1 MKKLKKLF
9 AVMLSL
15 VMVLAM
21 GITSFADKVTD
32 EYTDTI
38 TVSNLAEGVDTT
50 LNVYNIIYLDQNA
63 EGNQTWVVVDWAKPY
78 VIDIHGNYAL
88 YAVKEDAA
96 TGKFTITNAE
106 GLRDAADAQRS
117 ADVAVTESGTSHAF
131 TNLPIGAYVIRAFDT
146 KGTYSLMVANTYDED
161 GRYMASEAASVTAK
175 MEKYNVKKEA
185 DDKFVHRGQTVN
197 FTITTQMAPKT
208 SGEGENT
215 KTLTSFKVKDTSK
228 GLKADSFVLG
238 EVTINGA
245 KKIVDASKVAAVENA
260 DGTVTY
266 TVDLSD
272 FIAST
277 ASGSTIVVKYS
288 AVVEDDHKYNNSATT
303 EAETVAYKP
312 ATVDGFEGSVTL
324 KKVDTNHNVLNG
336 AEFQLLKVTPAKEEG
351 AEATKTPV
359 SVVPVKDASGKAIAG
374 EYKVALEGEEGA
386 TTTLVATNGTLKV
399 TGLDEGN
406 YEFKET
412 KAPTGY
418 KVNSDNKSFTITAN
432 EEKEVTEDAGEFVNT
447 KLSALPETGGIGTTI
462 FTIVGCGIMIAAAG
476 LFFASRRKE
485 NR

>member
-21 GITSFADKVTD
+21 GITSFAAKVED
-32 EYTDTI
+32 QYTNTI

-50 LNVYNIIYLDQNA
+50 LKVYNIIYLDQNA
-63 EGNQTWVVVDWAKPY
+63 EGNQTWVVVKWAKPY
-78 VIDIHGNYAL
+78 VE
-88 YAVKEDAA
+88 EDAA

-106 GLRDAADAQRS
+106 GLRDAADKQSS
-117 ADVAVTESGTSHAF
+117 ADVTATESGTSHEF
-131 TNLPIGAYVIRAFDT
+131 TKLPIGAYVIRAFDT

-197 FTITTQMAPKT
+197 FTITTQMAPK
-208 SGEGENT
+208 SNEDGD
-215 KTLTSFKVKDTSK
+215 KLRSFTVKDTSK

-238 EVTINGA
+238 EVTINGE
-245 KKIVDASKVAAVENA
+245 KKTVDVSKAVATPNA
-260 DGTVTY
+260 NGTVTY
-266 TVDLSD
+266 IVDLSD
-272 FIAST
+272 FIAT
-277 ASGSTIVVKYS
+277 TESGSTIVVKYS
-288 AVVEDDHKYNNSATT
+288 AVVEDDHTYNNSATT
-303 EAETVAYKP
+303 EADTVEYEP
-312 ATVDGFEGSVTL
+312 STVTGFEGSVTL
-324 KKVDTNHNVLNG
+324 KKVDKKGNVLNG
-336 AEFQLLKVTPAKEEG
+336 AEFQLLKVTPAKEG

-359 SVVPVKDASGKAIAG
+359 SVVPVKDANGRDKAG
-374 EYKVALEGEEGA
+374 EYKVALDGEEGA

-418 KVNSDNKSFTITAN
+418 SVNSVNKAFTITA
-432 EEKEVTEDAGEFVNT
+432 EEKEVTKDAGEFVNT

>member
-21 GITSFADKVTD
+21 GITSFAAKVTD
-32 EYTDTI
+32 EYTNTI

-63 EGNQTWVVVDWAKPY
+63 EGNQTWVVVDWARPY
-78 VIDIHGNYAL
+78 VE
-88 YAVKEDAA
+88 EDAA

-106 GLRDAADAQRS
+106 GLRAAADKQSS
-117 ADVAVTESGTSHAF
+117 ADVTVTEPGTSHDF

-208 SGEGENT
+208 SGEGENK

-238 EVTINGA
+238 EVTINGV
-245 KKIVDASKVAAVENA
+245 KKIVDASKAAAVENA

-303 EAETVAYKP
+303 EADTVEYEP
-312 ATVDGFEGSVTL
+312 STVTGYEGNVTL
-324 KKVDTNHNVLNG
+324 EKVDKEKNLLKG
-336 AEFQLLKVTPAKEEG
+336 AEFQLSKVETVDGVEN
-351 AEATKTPV
+351 TTLV
-359 SVVPVKDASGKAIAG
+359 SVVKVSDGV
-374 EYKVALEGEEGA
+374 YKVALDGETGA
-386 TTTLVATNGTLKV
+386 TTTLTATNGTLKV
-399 TGLDEGN
+399 TGDR
-406 YEFKET
+406 
-412 KAPTGY
+412 
-418 KVNSDNKSFTITAN
+418 KS
-432 EEKEVTEDAGEFVNT
+432 VV
-447 KLSALPETGGIGTTI
+447 
-462 FTIVGCGIMIAAAG
+462 
-476 LFFASRRKE
+476 
-485 NR
+485 

>member
-15 VMVLAM
+15 IMVLAM
-21 GITSFADKVTD
+21 GITSFAAKVTN
-32 EYTDTI
+32 EYADKITI
-38 TVSNLAEGVDTT
+38 TNLAADVETT
-50 LNVYNIIYLDQNA
+50 LNVYNIIYLDQDNA
-63 EGNQTWVVVDWAKPY
+63 GNQTWKVVGWAKDY
-78 VIDIHGNYAL
+78 IS
-88 YAVKEDAA
+88 ED
-96 TGKFTITNAE
+96 TTNGKFTITDAD
-106 GLRDAADAQRS
+106 GLKNAADAQSS
-117 ADVAVTESGTSHAF
+117 ADYTATETGTSHEF
-131 TNLPIGAYVIRAFDT
+131 TGLPIGAYVIRAFDT
-146 KGTYSLMVANTYDED
+146 KGTYDLMVANTYDKD
-161 GRYMASEAASVTAK
+161 GQTYMASKSADVTAK
-175 MEKYNVKKEA
+175 MGEYKVTKEA
-185 DDKFVHRGQTVN
+185 SDKFVHRGQRVN
-197 FTITTQMAPKT
+197 FTVTTQMAPK
-208 SGEGENT
+208 SNEDGDN
-215 KTLTSFKVKDTSK
+215 LTQFKVIDTST

-238 EVTINGA
+238 TVTIAGEA
-245 KKIVDASKVAAVENA
+245 KTFDANNAAAVANN

-277 ASGSTIVVKYS
+277 ESGSTITVKYS
-288 AVVEDDHKYNNSATT
+288 AVVENDHTYNNSATAS
-303 EAETVAYKP
+303 AETVRYTP
-312 ATVDGFEGSVTL
+312 ARVDGFEGSVTL
-324 KKVDTNHNVLNG
+324 KKVDKNGNVLNG
-336 AEFQLLKVTPAKEEG
+336 AEFQLLKVTPATEEG

-359 SVVPVKDASGKAIAG
+359 SVVPVKDANGRDKAG
-374 EYKVALEGEEGA
+374 EYKVALDGEEGA

-418 KVNSDNKSFTITAN
+418 SVNSENKAFTITEN

>member
-15 VMVLAM
+15 IMVLAM
-21 GITSFADKVTD
+21 GITSFAAKVTNQ
-32 EYTDTI
+32 YTDKITI
-38 TVSNLAEGVDTT
+38 TNLAADVETT
-50 LNVYNIIYLDQNA
+50 LNVYNIIYLDQDDA
-63 EGNQTWVVVDWAKPY
+63 GNQTWKVVDWA
-78 VIDIHGNYAL
+78 
-88 YAVKEDAA
+88 EDYISEDTA
-96 TGKFTITNAE
+96 TGKFTITNAD
-106 GLRDAADAQRS
+106 GLKNAADAQKKVDYT
-117 ADVAVTESGTSHAF
+117 ATEAGTSHEF
-131 TNLPIGAYVIRAFDT
+131 TGLPIGAYVIRAFDT
-146 KGTYSLMVANTYDED
+146 KGTYDLMVANTYDKD
-161 GRYMASEAASVTAK
+161 GHTYMASKSADVTAK
-175 MEKYNVKKEA
+175 MGEYKVTKEA
-185 DDKFVHRGQTVN
+185 SDKFVHRGQRVN
-197 FTITTQMAPKT
+197 FTVTTQMAPKKN
-208 SGEGENT
+208 SKNE
-215 KTLTSFKVKDTSK
+215 TLATFKVIDTST
-228 GLKADSFVLG
+228 GLKADSFVLDT
-238 EVTINGA
+238 VTIAGEA
-245 KKIVDASKVAAVENA
+245 KNTDAINASAVANE

-288 AVVEDDHKYNNSATT
+288 AVVENDHTYNNSATAS
-303 EAETVAYKP
+303 AETVGYKP
-312 ATVDGFEGSVTL
+312 SRVDGFEGSVTL
-324 KKVDTNHNVLNG
+324 KKVDKKGNVLNG
-336 AEFQLLKVTPAKEEG
+336 AEFQLLKVTPAKEG

-359 SVVPVKDASGKAIAG
+359 SVVPVKDASGNAIAG
-374 EYKVALEGEEGA
+374 EYKVALDGEEGA

-418 KVNSDNKSFTITAN
+418 SVNSENKAFTITA

>member
-32 EYTDTI
+32 QYANTI

-50 LNVYNIIYLDQNA
+50 LNVYNIIYLDQDA
-63 EGNQTWVVVDWAKPY
+63 TGNQTWKVVEWAKSY
-78 VIDIHGNYAL
+78 V
-88 YAVKEDAA
+88 VEDAA
-96 TGKFTITNAE
+96 SGEFTITNPE
-106 GLRDAADAQRS
+106 GLRDAADKNE
-117 ADVAVTESGTSHAF
+117 ADTTAVEPGTSHDF

-197 FTITTQMAPKT
+197 FTITTQMAPK
-208 SGEGENT
+208 SNEDGD
-215 KTLTSFKVKDTSK
+215 KLRSFTVKDTSK

-238 EVTINGA
+238 EVTINGE
-245 KKIVDASKVAAVENA
+245 KKTVDVSKAVATPNA
-260 DGTVTY
+260 NGTVTY
-266 TVDLSD
+266 IVDLSD
-272 FIAST
+272 FIAT
-277 ASGSTIVVKYS
+277 TESGSTIVVKYS
-288 AVVEDDHKYNNSATT
+288 AVVEDDHTYNNSATT
-303 EAETVAYKP
+303 EADTVEYEP
-312 ATVDGFEGSVTL
+312 STVTGFEGNVTL
-324 KKVDTNHNVLNG
+324 KKVDKEKNFLEG
-336 AEFQLLKVTPAKEEG
+336 AEFQLSKVETVDGTAK
-351 AEATKTPV
+351 TTLV
-359 SVVPVKDASGKAIAG
+359 SVVKVSDGV
-374 EYKVALEGEEGA
+374 YKVALDGEPNA
-386 TTTLVATNGTLKV
+386 TTTLIATNGTLQV
-399 TGLDEGN
+399 TGLDEGDYKFN
-406 YEFKET
+406 ET
-412 KAPTGY
+412 KAPKGY
-418 KVNSDNKSFTITAN
+418 SLNPEDKAFTITAD
-432 EEKEVTEDAGEFVNT
+432 ETKEVTADAGELINT
-447 KLSALPETGGIGTTI
+447 KLSALPATGGIGTTI

>member
-15 VMVLAM
+15 IMILAM
-21 GITSFADKVTD
+21 GITSFAAKVTN
-32 EYTDTI
+32 EYADKITI
-38 TVSNLAEGVDTT
+38 TNLAADVETT
-50 LNVYNIIYLDQNA
+50 LNVYNIIYLDQDNA
-63 EGNQTWVVVDWAKPY
+63 GNQTWKVVGWAKDY
-78 VIDIHGNYAL
+78 IS
-88 YAVKEDAA
+88 ED
-96 TGKFTITNAE
+96 TTNGKFTITDAD
-106 GLRDAADAQRS
+106 GLKNAADAQSS
-117 ADVAVTESGTSHAF
+117 ADYTATETGTSHEF
-131 TNLPIGAYVIRAFDT
+131 TGLPIGAYVIRAFDT
-146 KGTYSLMVANTYDED
+146 KGTYDLMVANTYDKD
-161 GRYMASEAASVTAK
+161 GHTYMASKSADVTAK
-175 MEKYNVKKEA
+175 MGEYKVTKEA
-185 DDKFVHRGQTVN
+185 SDKFVHRGQRVN
-197 FTITTQMAPKT
+197 FTVTTQMAPK
-208 SGEGENT
+208 SNEDGDN
-215 KTLTSFKVKDTSK
+215 LTQFKVIDTST

-238 EVTINGA
+238 TVTIAGEA
-245 KKIVDASKVAAVENA
+245 KTFDANNAAAVANN

-277 ASGSTIVVKYS
+277 ESGSTITVKYS
-288 AVVEDDHKYNNSATT
+288 AVVENDHTYNNSATAS
-303 EAETVAYKP
+303 AETVGYTP
-312 ATVDGFEGSVTL
+312 ARVDGFEGSVTL
-324 KKVDTNHNVLNG
+324 KKVDKNGNVLNG
-336 AEFQLLKVTPAKEEG
+336 AEFQLLKVTPATEEG

-359 SVVPVKDASGKAIAG
+359 SVVPVKDANGRDKAG
-374 EYKVALEGEEGA
+374 EYKVALDGEEGA

-418 KVNSDNKSFTITAN
+418 SVNSENKPFTITAN
-432 EEKEVTEDAGEFVNT
+432 EKQEVTVDAGEFVNT

>member
-21 GITSFADKVTD
+21 GITSFADQVTNK
-32 EYTDTI
+32 YTNTI

-63 EGNQTWVVVDWAKPY
+63 EGNQTWVVVNWAKPY
-78 VIDIHGNYAL
+78 VE
-88 YAVKEDAA
+88 EDAA

-106 GLRDAADAQRS
+106 GLRDAADKQSS
-117 ADVAVTESGTSHAF
+117 ADVTATESGTSHEF
-131 TNLPIGAYVIRAFDT
+131 TKLPIGAYVIRAFDT

-208 SGEGENT
+208 SGEGEKK

-228 GLKADSFVLG
+228 GLKANSFVLG
-238 EVTINGA
+238 KVTINGVEQT
-245 KKIVDASKVAAVENA
+245 VDASKAVVAENT

-288 AVVEDDHKYNNSATT
+288 AVVENDHTYNNSATAS
-303 EAETVAYKP
+303 AETVGYKP
-312 ATVDGFEGSVTL
+312 ARVDGFEGSVTL

-418 KVNSDNKSFTITAN
+418 SVNSENKAFTITAN

-447 KLSALPETGGIGTTI
+447 KLSALPATGGIGTTI

>member
-15 VMVLAM
+15 IMVLAM
-21 GITSFADKVTD
+21 GITSFAAKVDDK
-32 EYTDTI
+32 YTDKIKI
-38 TVSNLAEGVDTT
+38 TNLAADVETT
-50 LNVYNIIYLDQNA
+50 LNVYNIIYLDQDGA
-63 EGNQTWVVVDWAKPY
+63 GNQTWKVVDWANAY
-78 VIDIHGNYAL
+78 IS
-88 YAVKEDAA
+88 EDTA
-96 TGKFTITNAE
+96 TGKFKITNAD
-106 GLRDAADAQRS
+106 GLKNAADARPS
-117 ADVAVTESGTSHAF
+117 ADYTAKETGTSHEF
-131 TNLPIGAYVIRAFDT
+131 TDLPIGAYVIRAFDT
-146 KGTYSLMVANTYDED
+146 KGTYDLMVANTYDKD
-161 GRYMASEAASVTAK
+161 GQTYMASKSANVTAK
-175 MEKYNVKKEA
+175 MGEYKVTKEA
-185 DDKFVHRGQTVN
+185 SDKFVHRGQTVD
-197 FTITTQMAPKT
+197 FTVTTQMAPK
-208 SGEGENT
+208 SNEDGDN
-215 KTLTSFKVKDTSK
+215 LTQFKVIDTST

-238 EVTINGA
+238 TVTIAGEA
-245 KKIVDASKVAAVENA
+245 KTIDANKAVAVANN

-266 TVDLSD
+266 TVDLSE
-272 FIAST
+272 FIAGT
-277 ASGSTIVVKYS
+277 ESGSTITVEYS
-288 AVVEDDHKYNNSATT
+288 AVVENDHTYNNSAT
-303 EAETVAYKP
+303 ASAGTVGYTP
-312 ATVDGFEGSVTL
+312 ARVDGFEGSVTL
-324 KKVDTNHNVLNG
+324 KKVDKNGNVLNG
-336 AEFQLLKVTPAKEEG
+336 AEFQLLKVTPAKEG

-418 KVNSDNKSFTITAN
+418 SVNSENKAFTITAN

-447 KLSALPETGGIGTTI
+447 KLSALPATGGIGTTI

>member
-15 VMVLAM
+15 IMVLAM
-21 GITSFADKVTD
+21 GITSFAAKVTN

-50 LNVYNIIYLDQNA
+50 LKVYNIIYLDLNT

-78 VIDIHGNYAL
+78 VE
-88 YAVKEDAA
+88 EDAA
-96 TGKFTITNAE
+96 TGKFSIKNPA
-106 GLRDAADAQRS
+106 GLKDAADNQDS
-117 ADVAVTESGTSHAF
+117 ADVTVTEPGTSHDF

-146 KGTYSLMVANTYDED
+146 KGTYSLMVANTYDKD
-161 GRYMASEAASVTAK
+161 GTYMASKTASVTAK

-208 SGEGENT
+208 SGEGENK

-238 EVTINGA
+238 EVTINGV
-245 KKIVDASKVAAVENA
+245 KKIVDASKADAVENA

-303 EAETVAYKP
+303 EADTVEYKP
-312 ATVDGFEGSVTL
+312 STVTGYEGNVTL
-324 KKVDTNHNVLNG
+324 KKVDKEKNLLKG
-336 AEFQLLKVTPAKEEG
+336 AEFQLSKVETVDGVEN
-351 AEATKTPV
+351 TTLV
-359 SVVPVKDASGKAIAG
+359 SVVKVSDGV
-374 EYKVALEGEEGA
+374 YKVALDGETGA
-386 TTTLVATNGTLKV
+386 TTTLTATNGTLKV

-406 YEFKET
+406 YKFNET
-412 KAPTGY
+412 KAPKGY
-418 KVNSDNKSFTITAN
+418 SLNPEDKAFTITAD
-432 EEKEVTEDAGEFVNT
+432 ETKEVTADAGELINT

>member
-15 VMVLAM
+15 IMVLAM
-21 GITSFADKVTD
+21 GITSFAAKVTN
-32 EYTDTI
+32 EYADKITI
-38 TVSNLAEGVDTT
+38 TNLAADVETT
-50 LNVYNIIYLDQNA
+50 LNVYNIIYLDQDNA
-63 EGNQTWVVVDWAKPY
+63 GNQTWKVVGWAKDY
-78 VIDIHGNYAL
+78 IS
-88 YAVKEDAA
+88 ED
-96 TGKFTITNAE
+96 TTNGKFTITDAD
-106 GLRDAADAQRS
+106 GLKNAADARSS
-117 ADVAVTESGTSHAF
+117 ADYTATETGTSHEF
-131 TNLPIGAYVIRAFDT
+131 TGLPICAYVIRAFDT
-146 KGTYSLMVANTYDED
+146 KGTYDLMVANTYDKD
-161 GRYMASEAASVTAK
+161 GQTYMASKSADVTAK
-175 MEKYNVKKEA
+175 MGEYKVTKEA
-185 DDKFVHRGQTVN
+185 SDKFVHRGQRVN
-197 FTITTQMAPKT
+197 FTVTTQMAPK
-208 SGEGENT
+208 SNEDGDN
-215 KTLTSFKVKDTSK
+215 LTQFKVIDTST

-238 EVTINGA
+238 TVTIAGEA
-245 KKIVDASKVAAVENA
+245 KTFDANNAAAVANN

-277 ASGSTIVVKYS
+277 ESGSTITVKYS
-288 AVVEDDHKYNNSATT
+288 AVVENDHTYNNSATAS
-303 EAETVAYKP
+303 AETVRYTP
-312 ATVDGFEGSVTL
+312 ARVDGFEGSVTL
-324 KKVDTNHNVLNG
+324 KKVDKNGNVLNG
-336 AEFQLLKVTPAKEEG
+336 AEFQLLKVTPATEEG

-359 SVVPVKDASGKAIAG
+359 SVVPVKDANGRDKAG
-374 EYKVALEGEEGA
+374 EYKVALDGEEGA

-418 KVNSDNKSFTITAN
+418 SVNSENKAFTITAN
-432 EEKEVTEDAGEFVNT
+432 EEKEVTENAGEFVNT

>member
-32 EYTDTI
+32 QYANTI

-50 LNVYNIIYLDQNA
+50 LNVYNIIYLDQDA
-63 EGNQTWVVVDWAKPY
+63 TGNQTWKVVEWAKSY
-78 VIDIHGNYAL
+78 V
-88 YAVKEDAA
+88 VEDAA
-96 TGKFTITNAE
+96 SGEFTITNPE
-106 GLRDAADAQRS
+106 GLRDAADKNE
-117 ADVAVTESGTSHAF
+117 ADTTAVEPGTSHDF

-197 FTITTQMAPKT
+197 FTITTQMAPK
-208 SGEGENT
+208 SNEDGD
-215 KTLTSFKVKDTSK
+215 KLRSFTVKDTSK

-238 EVTINGA
+238 EVTINGE
-245 KKIVDASKVAAVENA
+245 KKTVDVSKAVATPNA
-260 DGTVTY
+260 NGTVTY
-266 TVDLSD
+266 IVDLSD
-272 FIAST
+272 FIAT
-277 ASGSTIVVKYS
+277 TESGSTIVVKYS
-288 AVVEDDHKYNNSATT
+288 AVVEDDHTYNNSATT
-303 EAETVAYKP
+303 EADTVEYEP
-312 ATVDGFEGSVTL
+312 STVTGFEGNVTL
-324 KKVDTNHNVLNG
+324 KKVDKEKNLLEG
-336 AEFQLLKVTPAKEEG
+336 AEFQLSKVETVDGTAK
-351 AEATKTPV
+351 TTLVFVVKV
-359 SVVPVKDASGKAIAG
+359 SDGV
-374 EYKVALEGEEGA
+374 YKVALDGEPNA
-386 TTTLVATNGTLKV
+386 TTTLIATNGTLQV
-399 TGLDEGN
+399 TGLDEGDYKFN
-406 YEFKET
+406 ET
-412 KAPTGY
+412 KAPKGY
-418 KVNSDNKSFTITAN
+418 SLNPEDKAFTITAD
-432 EEKEVTEDAGEFVNT
+432 ETKEVTADAGELINT
-447 KLSALPETGGIGTTI
+447 KLSALPATGGIGTTI

>member
-21 GITSFADKVTD
+21 GITSFAAKVTD

-63 EGNQTWVVVDWAKPY
+63 EGNQTWVVVDWARPY
-78 VIDIHGNYAL
+78 VE
-88 YAVKEDAA
+88 EDAA

-106 GLRDAADAQRS
+106 GLRAAADKQSS
-117 ADVAVTESGTSHAF
+117 ADVTVTEPGTSHDF

-146 KGTYSLMVANTYDED
+146 KGTYSLMVANTYDKD
-161 GRYMASEAASVTAK
+161 GTYMASKTASVTAK

-208 SGEGENT
+208 SGEGENK

-238 EVTINGA
+238 EVTINGV
-245 KKIVDASKVAAVENA
+245 KKIVDASKADAVENA

-303 EAETVAYKP
+303 EANTVKYEP
-312 ATVDGFEGSVTL
+312 STVTGFEGSVTL
-324 KKVDTNHNVLNG
+324 EKVDKKGNVLNG

-386 TTTLVATNGTLKV
+386 TTLVATNGTLKV

-418 KVNSDNKSFTITAN
+418 SVNSANKAFTITASDN
-432 EEKEVTEDAGEFVNT
+432 AEVSVDAGQFVNT

>member
-15 VMVLAM
+15 IMVLAM
-21 GITSFADKVTD
+21 GITSFAAKVTN
-32 EYTDTI
+32 EYADKITI
-38 TVSNLAEGVDTT
+38 TNLAADVETT
-50 LNVYNIIYLDQNA
+50 LNVYNIIYLDQDNA
-63 EGNQTWVVVDWAKPY
+63 GNQTWKVVGWAKDY
-78 VIDIHGNYAL
+78 IS
-88 YAVKEDAA
+88 ED
-96 TGKFTITNAE
+96 TTNGKFTITDAD
-106 GLRDAADAQRS
+106 GLKNAADAQSS
-117 ADVAVTESGTSHAF
+117 ADYTATETGTSHEF
-131 TNLPIGAYVIRAFDT
+131 TGLPIGAYVIRAFDT
-146 KGTYSLMVANTYDED
+146 KGTYDLMVANTYDKD
-161 GRYMASEAASVTAK
+161 GQTYMASKSADVTAK
-175 MEKYNVKKEA
+175 MGEYKVTKEA
-185 DDKFVHRGQTVN
+185 SDKFVHRGQRVN
-197 FTITTQMAPKT
+197 FTVTTQMAPK
-208 SGEGENT
+208 SNEDVDN
-215 KTLTSFKVKDTSK
+215 LTQFKVIDTST

-238 EVTINGA
+238 TVTIAGEA
-245 KKIVDASKVAAVENA
+245 KTFDANNAAAVANN

-277 ASGSTIVVKYS
+277 ESGSTITVKYS
-288 AVVEDDHKYNNSATT
+288 AVVENDHTYNNSATAS
-303 EAETVAYKP
+303 AETVRYTP
-312 ATVDGFEGSVTL
+312 ARVDGFEGSVTL
-324 KKVDTNHNVLNG
+324 KKVDKNGNVLNG
-336 AEFQLLKVTPAKEEG
+336 AEFQLLKVTPATEEG

-359 SVVPVKDASGKAIAG
+359 SVVPVKDANGRDKAG
-374 EYKVALEGEEGA
+374 EYKVALDGEEGA

-418 KVNSDNKSFTITAN
+418 SVNSENKAFTITAN

>member
-15 VMVLAM
+15 IMVLAM
-21 GITSFADKVTD
+21 GITSFAAKVTN
-32 EYTDTI
+32 EYADKITI
-38 TVSNLAEGVDTT
+38 TNLAADVETT
-50 LNVYNIIYLDQNA
+50 LNVYNIIYLDQDNA
-63 EGNQTWVVVDWAKPY
+63 GNQTWKVVGWAKDY
-78 VIDIHGNYAL
+78 IS
-88 YAVKEDAA
+88 ED
-96 TGKFTITNAE
+96 TTNGKFTITDAD
-106 GLRDAADAQRS
+106 GLKNAADAQSS
-117 ADVAVTESGTSHAF
+117 ADYTATETGTSHEF
-131 TNLPIGAYVIRAFDT
+131 TGLPIGAYVIRAFDT
-146 KGTYSLMVANTYDED
+146 KGTYDLMVANTYDKD
-161 GRYMASEAASVTAK
+161 GQTYMASKSADVTAK
-175 MEKYNVKKEA
+175 MGEYKVTKEA
-185 DDKFVHRGQTVN
+185 SDKFVHRGQRVN
-197 FTITTQMAPKT
+197 FTVTTQMAPK
-208 SGEGENT
+208 SNEDGDN
-215 KTLTSFKVKDTSK
+215 LTQFKVIDTST

-238 EVTINGA
+238 TVTIAGEA
-245 KKIVDASKVAAVENA
+245 KTFDANNAAAVANN

-277 ASGSTIVVKYS
+277 ESGSTITVKYS
-288 AVVEDDHKYNNSATT
+288 AVVENDHTYNNSATAS
-303 EAETVAYKP
+303 AETVRYTP
-312 ATVDGFEGSVTL
+312 ARVDGFEGSVTL
-324 KKVDTNHNVLNG
+324 KKVDKNGNVLNG
-336 AEFQLLKVTPAKEEG
+336 AEFQLLKVTPATEEG

-359 SVVPVKDASGKAIAG
+359 SVVPVKDANGRDKAG
-374 EYKVALEGEEGA
+374 EYKVALDGEEGA

-418 KVNSDNKSFTITAN
+418 SVNSENKAFTITAN

-462 FTIVGCGIMIAAAG
+462 FTIVGCGIMIAAAD

>member
-15 VMVLAM
+15 IMVLAM
-21 GITSFADKVTD
+21 GITSFAAKVEDKYAAD
-32 EYTDTI
+32 I
-38 TVSNLAEGVDTT
+38 TVTNLAEGVSTT
-50 LNVYNIIYLDQNA
+50 LKVYNIIYLDLNDA
-63 EGNQTWVVVDWAKPY
+63 GNQTWVVVDWARPY
-78 VIDIHGNYAL
+78 
-88 YAVKEDAA
+88 VKEDAA
-96 TGKFTITNAE
+96 TGKFSITDPA
-106 GLRDAADAQRS
+106 GLKDAADKRPS
-117 ADVAVTESGTSHAF
+117 ADVTATETTTATSHTF
-131 TNLPIGAYVIRAFDT
+131 SGLPIGAYVIRAFDS
-146 KGTYSLMVANTYDED
+146 KGTYSLMVANTYDKDET
-161 GRYMASEAASVTAK
+161 YMASQVANVTAK
-175 MEKYNVKKEA
+175 MEKYNVTKSA
-185 DDKFVHRGQTVN
+185 DDKFVHRGQRVN
-197 FTITTQMAPKT
+197 FTVTTQMAPK
-208 SGEGENT
+208 SNEDGDS
-215 KTLTSFKVKDTSK
+215 LTQFKVIDTST
-228 GLKADSFVLG
+228 GLKADSFVLDA
-238 EVTINGA
+238 VTIAGEA
-245 KKIVDASKVAAVENA
+245 KNIDAINADAVTNE

-266 TVDLSD
+266 TVDLSG

-277 ASGSTIVVKYS
+277 ESGSTITVKYS
-288 AVVEDDHKYNNSATT
+288 AVVENDHTYNNSATAF
-303 EAETVAYKP
+303 AETVNYEP
-312 ATVDGFEGSVTL
+312 DTVDGFEGSVTL

-336 AEFQLLKVTPAKEEG
+336 AEFQLLKVTPAKKEG

-359 SVVPVKDASGKAIAG
+359 SVVKVSDGV
-374 EYKVALEGEEGA
+374 YKVALDGENGA
-386 TTTLVATNGTLKV
+386 TTTLVATNGTLNV

-418 KVNSDNKSFTITAN
+418 KVNSDNKPFTITAN

>member
-32 EYTDTI
+32 QYANTI

-50 LNVYNIIYLDQNA
+50 LNVYNIIYLDQDA
-63 EGNQTWVVVDWAKPY
+63 TGNQTWKVVEWAKSY
-78 VIDIHGNYAL
+78 V
-88 YAVKEDAA
+88 VEDAA
-96 TGKFTITNAE
+96 SGEFTITNPE
-106 GLRDAADAQRS
+106 GLRDAADKNE
-117 ADVAVTESGTSHAF
+117 ADTTAVEPGTSHDF

-197 FTITTQMAPKT
+197 FTITTQMAPK
-208 SGEGENT
+208 SNEDGD
-215 KTLTSFKVKDTSK
+215 KLRSFTVKDTSK

-238 EVTINGA
+238 EVTINGE
-245 KKIVDASKVAAVENA
+245 KKTVDVSKAVATPNA
-260 DGTVTY
+260 NGTVTY
-266 TVDLSD
+266 IVDLSD
-272 FIAST
+272 FIAT
-277 ASGSTIVVKYS
+277 TESGSTIVVKYS
-288 AVVEDDHKYNNSATT
+288 AVVEDDHTYNNSATT
-303 EAETVAYKP
+303 EADTVEYEP
-312 ATVDGFEGSVTL
+312 STVTGFEGNVTL
-324 KKVDTNHNVLNG
+324 KKVDKEKNLLEG
-336 AEFQLLKVTPAKEEG
+336 AEFQLSKVETVDGTAK
-351 AEATKTPV
+351 TTLV
-359 SVVPVKDASGKAIAG
+359 SVVKVSDGV
-374 EYKVALEGEEGA
+374 YKVALDGEPNA
-386 TTTLVATNGTLKV
+386 TTTLIATNGTLQV
-399 TGLDEGN
+399 TGLDEGDYKFN
-406 YEFKET
+406 ET
-412 KAPTGY
+412 KAPKGY
-418 KVNSDNKSFTITAN
+418 SLNPEDKAFTITAD
-432 EEKEVTEDAGEFVNT
+432 ETKEVTADAGELINT
-447 KLSALPETGGIGTTI
+447 KLSALPATGGIGTTI

>member
-32 EYTDTI
+32 QYANTI

-50 LNVYNIIYLDQNA
+50 LNVYNIIYLDQDA
-63 EGNQTWVVVDWAKPY
+63 TGNQTWKVVEWAKSY
-78 VIDIHGNYAL
+78 V
-88 YAVKEDAA
+88 VEDAA
-96 TGKFTITNAE
+96 SGEFTITNPE
-106 GLRDAADAQRS
+106 GLRDAADKNE
-117 ADVAVTESGTSHAF
+117 ADTTAVEPGTSHDF
-131 TNLPIGAYVIRAFDT
+131 TNLPIGAYVIRAIDT

-197 FTITTQMAPKT
+197 FTITTQMAPK
-208 SGEGENT
+208 SNEDGD
-215 KTLTSFKVKDTSK
+215 KLRSFTVKDTSK

-238 EVTINGA
+238 EVTINGE
-245 KKIVDASKVAAVENA
+245 KKTVDVSKAVATPNA
-260 DGTVTY
+260 NGTVTY
-266 TVDLSD
+266 IVDLSD
-272 FIAST
+272 FIAT
-277 ASGSTIVVKYS
+277 TESGSTIVVKYS
-288 AVVEDDHKYNNSATT
+288 AVVEDDHTYNNSATT
-303 EAETVAYKP
+303 EADTVEYEP
-312 ATVDGFEGSVTL
+312 STVTGFEGNVTL
-324 KKVDTNHNVLNG
+324 KKVDKEKNLLEG
-336 AEFQLLKVTPAKEEG
+336 AEFQLSKVETVDGTAK
-351 AEATKTPV
+351 TTLV
-359 SVVPVKDASGKAIAG
+359 SVVKVSDGV
-374 EYKVALEGEEGA
+374 YKVALDGEPNA
-386 TTTLVATNGTLKV
+386 TTTLIATNGTLQV
-399 TGLDEGN
+399 TGLDEGDYKFN
-406 YEFKET
+406 ET
-412 KAPTGY
+412 KAPKGY
-418 KVNSDNKSFTITAN
+418 SLNPEDKAFTITAD
-432 EEKEVTEDAGEFVNT
+432 ETKEVTADAGELINT